1 MTDEQKTRI
10 RKILYEVDGIEEA
23 EDMIDAIEYLE
34 SNPLDERTVTYVKWF
49 ENKFN
54 KADTDRRNFLDQ
66 LIKKTK
72 ELTNAYIA
80 LTVSLITII
89 GLTIYIILKWELHT
103 EFLFIM
109 KIIKF

>member
-54 KADTDRRNFLDQ
+54 KADTDRRTFLDQ
-66 LIKKTK
+66 LIRKTK

-80 LTVSLITII
+80 LTISLITII
-89 GLTIYIILKWELHT
+89 GLTIYIILK
-103 EFLFIM
+103 
-109 KIIKF
+109 

>member
-1 MTDEQKTRI
+1 MTDEQKTKI

-49 ENKFN
+49 ENKFH
-54 KADTDRRNFLDQ
+54 KADTDRRTFLDQ
-66 LIKKTK
+66 LIRKTK

-80 LTVSLITII
+80 LTISLITII
-89 GLTIYIILKWELHT
+89 GLTIYIILK
-103 EFLFIM
+103 
-109 KIIKF
+109 